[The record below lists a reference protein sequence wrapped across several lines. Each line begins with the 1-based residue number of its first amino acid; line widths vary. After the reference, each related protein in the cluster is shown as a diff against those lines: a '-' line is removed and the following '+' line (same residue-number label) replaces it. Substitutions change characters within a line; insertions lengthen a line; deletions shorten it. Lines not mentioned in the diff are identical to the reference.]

1 MASFFHIMDTWEGI
15 IGQKNVRSTLEN
27 IYNSGKIPHA
37 FLFLGEE
44 GIGKYFVG
52 LRFSQLLNSKAETSI
67 GTLSAYQQ
75 ISNISEPYFKYIY
88 PMPRGKGE
96 TSEDGASDKLKE
108 DDLLI
113 LRAELDK
120 KIQNPYYKIDL
131 PKANSIKI
139 SSIRDIKKFLS
150 INYDDILYRVIL
162 ITDAHLMNEEAQNAL
177 LKSLEEPPEGVIF
190 ILCAPDKTSLLETIA
205 SRCWVMNFE
214 PLSDGQVE
222 TILCE
227 RFGIDK
233 HTAALASLFSYGSVY
248 SALELINNDIESL
261 LEKTISI
268 LRYSLGL
275 RYYSAS
281 KEFSSILADTS
292 GKSMS
297 MIAKLIIIWLN
308 DADKLRK
315 AASEICF
322 KMHIE
327 TIEKFNERFTSA
339 DIKQSADNIEK
350 LINSMRFNVSLN
362 IISLSIIFELASIRY
377 KMGKTP

>member
-1 MASFFHIMDTWEGI
+1 MDIWEGI
-15 IGQKNVRSTLEN
+15 IGQENVRSSLEN

-44 GIGKYFVG
+44 GIGKFFVG
-52 LRFSQLLNSKAETSI
+52 LKFAQLLNSKAVSRSESS
-67 GTLSAYQQ
+67 SAFQQ
-75 ISNISEPYFKYIY
+75 IANISEPYIKYIY

-96 TSEDGASDKLKE
+96 TSEDGASDKLKD
-108 DDLLI
+108 DDLMLI
-113 LRAELDK
+113 RAELDK
-120 KIQNPYYKIDL
+120 KIQNPYYKVEL
-131 PKANSIKI
+131 PRANSIKI

-177 LKSLEEPPEGVIF
+177 LKSLEEPPDGVVF
-190 ILCAPDKTSLLETIA
+190 ILCAPDKSSLLETIA

-214 PLSDGQVE
+214 PLGDGQVE
-222 TILCE
+222 KILTE
-227 RFGIDK
+227 RFKIDAN
-233 HTAALASLFSYGSVY
+233 TAVLASVFSYGSVY
-248 SALELINNDIESL
+248 SALELINNDIENL

-275 RYYSAS
+275 RYYSAL
-281 KEFSSILADTS
+281 KEFAPVLTDAS
-292 GKSMS
+292 GKSML

-322 KMHIE
+322 KKHIE
-327 TIEKFNERFTSA
+327 TIEKFNERFKSA
-339 DIKQSADNIEK
+339 DIKQTADNIEK

-377 KMGKTP
+377 NM